1 MNNQTSTRHRIC
13 LRHAT
18 VDAQHMASL
27 LEDGYTMQAAQKIER
42 LERTEMLLGELVE
55 AGVATDEEE
64 ERMEVIDAQIRATHA
79 EHRPEGEVSSINPTP
94 WRPTR
99 GRSGR
104 LVDPPAP
111 YDA

>member
-1 MNNQTSTRHRIC
+1 MNETSVRHRIC
-13 LRHAT
+13 QRHAT
-18 VDAQHMASL
+18 ADPDHVASL
-27 LEDGYTMQAAQKIER
+27 LQDGYTMQAAQKIER
-42 LERTEMLLGELVE
+42 LERTEMLLGELVD

-64 ERMEVIDAQIRATHA
+64 DRMEVIDAQIRAAHI
-79 EHRPEGEVSSINPTP
+79 EHRPQGEVSSIDPTP
-94 WRPTR
+94 WTAAR